1 MKLIVFDVASSF
13 AFFRKNF
20 STTYAL
26 TFAVIPRSTV
36 EGLVGSILGIS
47 REDFPSS
54 LKNSKIAVEIMSPVR
69 KLNMKYMHVNHDWW
83 NETLNHY
90 LNNTQFV
97 LQKARAPIAVPA
109 SVELVVK
116 PSYRLYVDTKD
127 DQINKDLAQSLRD
140 KQSFYTPYLGGSSMI
155 ASLKYVNEYDYEP
168 TSNNEY
174 LPVSSIIPFFDR
186 MPKIKLEQDLF
197 FATEEDIAIHID
209 NERRS
214 EGTYSV
220 LYSVKPGKIQV
231 SDKDTIKVGDNIY
244 VKFLPTQTRA
254 RISTQVPSS

>member
-1 MKLIVFDVASSF
+1 
-13 AFFRKNF
+13 
-20 STTYAL
+20 
-26 TFAVIPRSTV
+26 
-36 EGLVGSILGIS
+36 
-47 REDFPSS
+47 
-54 LKNSKIAVEIMSPVR
+54 MSPVR

-97 LQKARAPIAVPA
+97 LQKTRAPIAVPA

-116 PSYRLYVDTKD
+116 PAYRLYVDTND

-140 KQSFYTPYLGGSSMI
+140 KQSFYTPYLGGSSMF
-155 ASLKYVNEYDYEP
+155 ASLKYVNEYDYES

-174 LPVSSIIPFFDR
+174 LPVSSIISFFDR
-186 MPKIKLEQDLF
+186 MSKIMLEKDLF

-220 LYSVKPGKIQV
+220 LYSVKPGKILV
-231 SDKDTIKVGDNIY
+231 SDKDIVKVGDSIY
-244 VKFLPTQTRA
+244 VKFLPTQTQA
-254 RISTQVPSS
+254 RISTQISSS